1 MKCEDFWTLGVGA
14 EKDLLSRHAVP
25 FWIHV
30 AFSYIG
36 FPRGSARA
44 RGWRAQSQ
52 CPTASLL
59 VAGAT
64 PVGRPSLSSP
74 ERPTLAPQL
83 SPTTFL
89 HGLLSHRGAPAIL
102 HVAKGRAPPPLN
114 CRACILQYSTVESP
128 RPGRKSTMCHTEF
141 RILPIDRN
149 DSEPT
154 PAREA
159 NDGGDAGSRRRHSS
173 APGLG
178 RFEMDEDA
186 FQVVCG
192 GAFAVAQQACK
203 RSLST
208 SPHRARLQPRSA

>member
-1 MKCEDFWTLGVGA
+1 MKISGPWELEPKKTYCRGTQCPSGSTSLSHISAFRED
-14 EKDLLSRHAVP
+14 
-25 FWIHV
+25 
-30 AFSYIG
+30 
-36 FPRGSARA
+36 PRARA
-44 RGWRAQSQ
+44 AGVLSPSVPLPLFSSRERLPS
-52 CPTASLL
+52 
-59 VAGAT
+59 AGA
-64 PVGRPSLSSP
+64 SLSSP

-89 HGLLSHRGAPAIL
+89 HGARAA
-102 HVAKGRAPPPLN
+102 VAQGRTSDPP